1 MYHYILTRLL
11 SGVVVIFGVSLLVFL
26 MVRLVPGDPVEVMV
40 GEFAQVADKD
50 AIRERLGLDKPVLE
64 QLVVYYQKLFQ
75 FDLGQ
80 SIHTQKNITD
90 ILLEKLPATA
100 YLACVALLLAIV
112 IAIPLG
118 VIAAVHK
125 GDAIDNG
132 AMAFSLLGVSIP
144 NFWLGPLLILLFSLH
159 LNWLPVSGDE
169 HAGAIIL
176 PAITLGT
183 AMAAILSRMVR
194 STVLEVLTEDYI
206 RTARAKGLKER
217 VVVYKHALR
226 NAMLPVITI
235 LGLQL
240 GTLLGGAV
248 ITETVFSWPG
258 IGSEMVDGIQNRD
271 YPIVQ
276 ACVLVISLLYVVV
289 NVMTDIIYA
298 WVDPRIRLAEGQ
310 S

>member
-1 MYHYILTRLL
+1 
-11 SGVVVIFGVSLLVFL
+11 
-26 MVRLVPGDPVEVMV
+26 
-40 GEFAQVADKD
+40 
-50 AIRERLGLDKPVLE
+50 
-64 QLVVYYQKLFQ
+64 
-75 FDLGQ
+75 
-80 SIHTQKNITD
+80 
-90 ILLEKLPATA
+90 
-100 YLACVALLLAIV
+100 
-112 IAIPLG
+112 
-118 VIAAVHK
+118 
-125 GDAIDNG
+125 
-132 AMAFSLLGVSIP
+132 
-144 NFWLGPLLILLFSLH
+144 
-159 LNWLPVSGDE
+159 
-169 HAGAIIL
+169 
-176 PAITLGT
+176 
-183 AMAAILSRMVR
+183 MVR

>member
-226 NAMLPVITI
+226 NSMLPVITI